1 MQVGTVDNTG
11 MNYWTFSPN
20 VSYTY
25 FDPARGLDFSVNAG
39 IDFNTENP
47 DTDYHSGTMTHL
59 DALVIKHFNERF
71 SAGIFG
77 SVLYQL
83 EDDEGGL
90 ADRLDGFKGRSYA
103 IGPIITYEAGPKER
117 PINIALSWAPEFGGK
132 NRPKGNAVYL
142 SVSGSF

>member
-1 MQVGTVDNTG
+1 MLRAGCASGRATPALRRNQRERHARHTRHTARQTG
-11 MNYWTFSPN
+11 S
-20 VSYTY
+20 
-25 FDPARGLDFSVNAG
+25 L
-39 IDFNTENP
+39 
-47 DTDYHSGTMTHL
+47 L
-59 DALVIKHFNERF
+59 DADHPRSGVLIPRR
-71 SAGIFG
+71 STAGIFG

-117 PINIALSWAPEFGGK
+117 PINIALSWAPEFGVK